1 MAKNKEKFALDKF
14 AGKVI
19 VQPIKPF
26 LFENYLPYAHY
37 VIQSR
42 ALVGKDGL
50 KPVLKRGIWTMWTLG
65 LKNNKPTMKAATVY
79 NHVVGHYHPHG
90 PSSVTEAMVKLAQD
104 FHSRVPVVEV
114 QGGFGLQTGDTPPSD
129 RYYEVKFTLAGEQL
143 VEDVD
148 YHAVEM
154 VPNFTG
160 AEKLPKSLPVKWP
173 FSVINGGQGIAVGYA
188 TNMIPHNPD
197 EVMNAVIKRMQG
209 KLNTVDQLI
218 RVMPGPDFPT
228 YGQIFGIDGIKEY
241 YETGKGSFLVRS
253 KYEVNSLPRGK
264 HEIVFTEFP
273 YQISIEKIKEE
284 IAKVKETKNKLTE
297 IVEAKNLSD
306 KKRGN
311 VLSIDVKA
319 GANPYLV
326 LEDLFKLTS
335 LETNFSVNM
344 TTLDEGRPVV
354 SNMFDLIDTFIDQR
368 KEAFINKLEYKLDN
382 NSRKLEQR
390 SGVASVLSDLDKTIN
405 IIRKSESS
413 EEARNN
419 IMQHFG
425 INEAQADYVLK
436 LSLSVLT
443 KADKDKILLEIEALR
458 KETEELENLLNDEAA
473 IDEAII
479 EELKATKKAIADE
492 RRTFIDNVTLEDMK
506 LADKESRNKMKLLE
520 KNVDTTIYILSNGTI
535 LQSLDETFNT
545 HVPIKSELKA
555 TTQEVINVLKNDGTV
570 ESLNAKAIPL
580 DIPSSTSLL
589 GVEESKFVTI
599 LPSNLNGTYK
609 GVLIVTDAGNVN
621 IVKNNIKSPLAKM
634 ILNEKIIYA
643 KPLTEEDYEKYLYII
658 AEDGQLAKFPI
669 STIRESNP
677 GSGTVAGF
685 KYDKK
690 SVAAGIGANDAILFS
705 KSNSSY
711 KFTQGE
717 EVPSTNRGVKGSK
730 FHDLV
735 KDDEI
740 TGLVVAEFVKVVD
753 QDAETIAEEY
763 TGRAKKGIPYDE
775 DLFFGY

>member
-129 RYYEVKFTLAGEQL
+129 RYYEVKFTPAGEQL

-173 FSVINGGQGIAVGYA
+173 FSIINGGQGIAVGYA

-228 YGQIFGIDGIKEY
+228 YGQIFGVDGIKEY

-253 KYEVNSLPRGK
+253 KYEVNALPRGK

-326 LEDLFKLTS
+326 LEDLFKFTS

-354 SNMFDLIDTFIDQR
+354 STMFDLIDTFIDQR
-368 KEAFINKLEYKLDN
+368 KEAFINKLEYKLEN

-413 EEARNN
+413 EEAREN
-419 IMQHFG
+419 IMKNFG
-425 INEAQADYVLK
+425 INEAQADYILK

-443 KADKDKILLEIEALR
+443 KADK
-458 KETEELENLLNDEAA
+458 ENLA
-473 IDEAII
+473 
-479 EELKATKKAIADE
+479 
-492 RRTFIDNVTLEDMK
+492 
-506 LADKESRNKMKLLE
+506 
-520 KNVDTTIYILSNGTI
+520 
-535 LQSLDETFNT
+535 
-545 HVPIKSELKA
+545 
-555 TTQEVINVLKNDGTV
+555 
-570 ESLNAKAIPL
+570 
-580 DIPSSTSLL
+580 
-589 GVEESKFVTI
+589 
-599 LPSNLNGTYK
+599 
-609 GVLIVTDAGNVN
+609 
-621 IVKNNIKSPLAKM
+621 
-634 ILNEKIIYA
+634 
-643 KPLTEEDYEKYLYII
+643 
-658 AEDGQLAKFPI
+658 
-669 STIRESNP
+669 
-677 GSGTVAGF
+677 
-685 KYDKK
+685 
-690 SVAAGIGANDAILFS
+690 
-705 KSNSSY
+705 
-711 KFTQGE
+711 
-717 EVPSTNRGVKGSK
+717 
-730 FHDLV
+730 
-735 KDDEI
+735 
-740 TGLVVAEFVKVVD
+740 
-753 QDAETIAEEY
+753 
-763 TGRAKKGIPYDE
+763 
-775 DLFFGY
+775 